1 MLNLIE
7 DLSKLSNIP
16 QSILRKLVDA
26 SRWCICDNLI
36 ESKEKN
42 KDLSEIDIGIGKL
55 NILVSEDQ
63 VEYQFVPSRAL
74 EKNIK
79 QTVIKGKN
87 PLEIAVE
94 NSLNTRIK
102 NTYKELL

>member
-7 DLSKLSNIP
+7 DISKLSNIP
-16 QSILRKLVDA
+16 QSILNKLVNIA
-26 SRWCICDNLI
+26 KFCVCDCLI
-36 ESKEKN
+36 ETKLKN
-42 KDLSEIDIGIGKL
+42 ESLSEIDLGLGKL

-63 VEYQFVPSRAL
+63 IEYQFIPSRSL

-79 QTVIKGKN
+79 TAVIKNKN

-94 NSLNTRIK
+94 DSLNTRIK